1 LALSAGSFVK
11 IINLLIALAVLIVA
25 GFALYIALG
34 AYPVGADVPH
44 SGPAYWVLTT
54 VRDRSVAAQ
63 ARGISAPADLEN
75 PQRLAVGAGH
85 YASMCSGCHLA
96 PGYESSEIWT
106 GLYPQPPPLAQG
118 VNLTPAEMFWVI
130 KHGLKF
136 SGMPAWG
143 QSHSDSEIWDITAF
157 VLKLPHL
164 TAAQYKDIVTHAP
177 PDIDMMR
184 MPMPGEDATE
194 KGSPAHKPMS
204 MP

>member
-1 LALSAGSFVK
+1 MK
-11 IINLLIALAVLIVA
+11 IISLLIALTVLILV
-25 GFALYIALG
+25 GFGLYIALG

-44 SGPAYWVLTT
+44 SGPVNRVLAT

-75 PQRLAVGAGH
+75 PERLAVGAGH

-96 PGYESSEIWT
+96 PGYENSELWK
-106 GLYPQPPPLAQG
+106 GLYPQPPPLAHG
-118 VNLTPAEMFWVI
+118 INLTPAEIFWVV

-143 QSHSDSEIWDITAF
+143 KSHSDDEIWDITAF

-164 TAAQYKDIVTHAP
+164 TATQYKTVVAHAP
-177 PDIDMMR
+177 PDSDMMR
-184 MPMPGEDATE
+184 MPMPGGDPTG
-194 KGSPAHKPMS
+194 KGSADNKTMS